1 MSKQTRSGEM
11 SHAWLHVFLIFFTII
26 AVYPV
31 LWVITV
37 AFSGQQSLAFA
48 DARLANCESPA
59 CSALEAACSNMAMA
73 SLYFSGPRRTP
84 FS

>member
-1 MSKQTRSGEM
+1 MSTPTRSGEI
-11 SHAWLHVFLIFFTII
+11 SHVWLHLFLIFFTFI

-48 DARLANCESPA
+48 DVPA
-59 CSALEAACSNMAMA
+59 EQPTQ
-73 SLYFSGPRRTP
+73 F
-84 FS
+84 